1 MTWEIVSAIGSL
13 LAGVVL
19 LVASIAAVLQL
30 RHLRLSNQMTAYFHI
45 MEGIYSPEFLEA
57 RQSLESLDPRNPA
70 TLDAMIAKDSAENQ
84 HVRIVGNFFQSTARL
99 MNFGVLDEDLFNPI
113 AALAASTWR
122 LLRPFAYEYRKRHD
136 MPLWAD
142 IEYLAFRYAV
152 GRSKFTLQP
161 YAADFCERVGI
172 EGYPQ
177 TAAGLASA
185 AFMAEPPKAVASR
198 A

>member
-45 MEGIYSPEFLEA
+45 MERIHSPEFLEA
-57 RQSLESLDPRNPA
+57 RQSLESLDLRDPG
-70 TLDAMIAKDSAENQ
+70 TLDDIIDNNSAENQ
-84 HVRIVGNFFQSTARL
+84 HVRMVGNLFQSAARL
-99 MNFGVLDEDLFNPI
+99 MNFGVLDEDLFGPI
-113 AALAASTWR
+113 AALAASTWK
-122 LLRPFAYEYRKRHD
+122 LLKPWAYEYRRRHS

-142 IEYLAFRYAV
+142 IEYLTFRYAT
-152 GRSKFTLQP
+152 GRSKFTLRP
-161 YAADFCERVGI
+161 YAADFCERIGV
-172 EGYPQ
+172 ERYPQ
-177 TAAGLASA
+177 TAARLASDA
-185 AFMAEPPKAVASR
+185 LMPEPPTAIASG

>member
-30 RHLRLSNQMTAYFHI
+30 RHLRLSNQMTAYFHV
-45 MEGIYSPEFLEA
+45 MERLYSPEFVEA
-57 RQSLESLDPRNPA
+57 RQSLESLDLRDPA
-70 TLDAMIAKDSAENQ
+70 TLDSIIAENSLENH
-84 HVRIVGNFFQSTARL
+84 HVRIIGNLFQSVARL

-113 AALAASTWR
+113 AALAASTWKS
-122 LLRPFAYEYRKRHD
+122 LRPFAYEYRKRHG
-136 MPLWAD
+136 MPLWGD
-142 IEYLAFRYAV
+142 MEYLTFRYAT
-152 GRSKFTLQP
+152 GRSKFTLRP
-161 YAADFCERVGI
+161 WAADFCERIGV

-177 TAAGLASA
+177 TAASLASDA
-185 AFMAEPPKAVASR
+185 LMPERPKAVASG